1 MLAGAYASISLAAPG
16 VLRPVIGSALF
27 LAVTAVPGPAFGWL
41 VRSTAGALAAVFGF
55 LLVLPVL
62 GSAVPAISPYL
73 PSDAGAAIL
82 EISSEAGGFAP
93 WVGFGL
99 SGVYPPVVLAASA
112 MLRRRRDA

>member
-1 MLAGAYASISLAAPG
+1 M
-16 VLRPVIGSALF
+16 
-27 LAVTAVPGPAFGWL
+27 
-41 VRSTAGALAAVFGF
+41 RSTAGALAAVFGF

-73 PSDAGAAIL
+73 PSDAAAAIL

-99 SGVYPPVVLAASA
+99 SVVYPAVVLAAAA

>member
-1 MLAGAYASISLAAPG
+1 VLAGADASISLAAPG

-62 GSAVPAISPYL
+62 GLAVPAISPYL

-99 SGVYPPVVLAASA
+99 SGVYPPVVLAAAA
-112 MLRRRRDA
+112 MLLRRRDA